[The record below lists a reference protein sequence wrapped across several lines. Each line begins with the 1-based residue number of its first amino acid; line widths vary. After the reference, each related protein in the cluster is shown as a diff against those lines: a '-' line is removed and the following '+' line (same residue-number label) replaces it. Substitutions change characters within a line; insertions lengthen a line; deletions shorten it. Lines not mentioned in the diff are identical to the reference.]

1 MTKIMVLAGGHDQ
14 AAFIRELRLL
24 IDDVYVILI
33 DMNPNVLAAKEADF
47 MLKEEPYVKL
57 MALKNL
63 YKRALLTNFCQ
74 LPLWVLG
81 RIHHHQAVTV

>member
-1 MTKIMVLAGGHDQ
+1 
-14 AAFIRELRLL
+14 
-24 IDDVYVILI
+24 
-33 DMNPNVLAAKEADF
+33 MNPNVLAAKEADF

-81 RIHHHQAVTV
+81 